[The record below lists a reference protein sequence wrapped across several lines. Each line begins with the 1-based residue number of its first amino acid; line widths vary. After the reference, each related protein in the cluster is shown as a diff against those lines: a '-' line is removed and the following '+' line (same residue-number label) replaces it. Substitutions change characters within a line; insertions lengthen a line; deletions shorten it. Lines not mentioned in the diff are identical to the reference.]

1 MASSSNHTTTT
12 TTAPPPEKTLRE
24 SFCGAAN
31 HLTQLYIMSL
41 RQEKLAFKKGYCDAM
56 EEVMR
61 WLEARGANNDHQHNA
76 TLRVDSIKEF
86 IRSRTLATIRDQ
98 EQEIVGLESVRM
110 GVHGVAM
117 PPHASAQGEEEEAE
131 EEAEEFEEGGEEEEE
146 DEEDEGNA
154 WLEEEGPKD
163 RGRRSAKGKEKRLNQ
178 RHNINANIGGT
189 TANTFS
195 FGGGAA
201 TPTTTNQPFNHNR
214 PLPPTSSSSSSLVGM
229 EHLSLHGTSSS
240 TSSASSSSSFP
251 SSSASS
257 SAAFS
262 FQPPQQVQQ
271 PSSSFS
277 SSSTFLVNS
286 FSASTSPSP
295 RLQQQQRNQR
305 PHSRPRTASSN
316 NRKNTAIPK
325 KRPFFDLLFNPTPN
339 NHNTSNPFEQ
349 SDASS
354 SSAPFSPFHAVPSLT
369 EHNEG
374 EGDPADAMEGCMDLV
389 GNPREWKKA
398 RFLEVEEDPSPSSP
412 SPSPVAS
419 LSLRPKK

>member
-1 MASSSNHTTTT
+1 MASSSNHTTT

-61 WLEARGANNDHQHNA
+61 WLEARGANNEHQHHA
-76 TLRVDSIKEF
+76 TLRIDSIKEF

-98 EQEIVGLESVRM
+98 EQELVGLESVRM

-117 PPHASAQGEEEEAE
+117 PPHVPAHGEEEEAE

-146 DEEDEGNA
+146 EEEDEGNA

-163 RGRRSAKGKEKRLNQ
+163 RGRRSAKGKDKRSNQ
-178 RHNINANIGGT
+178 RHNINTNTGGT

-201 TPTTTNQPFNHNR
+201 TPTTTNQPFTHNR
-214 PLPPTSSSSSSLVGM
+214 PLPPTSSSSSSSLVGM

-271 PSSSFS
+271 HPSS
-277 SSSTFLVNS
+277 
-286 FSASTSPSP
+286 
-295 RLQQQQRNQR
+295 NQR

-325 KRPFFDLLFNPTPN
+325 KRPFFDLLFNPTPS
-339 NHNTSNPFEQ
+339 NHNTLNPFEQ
-349 SDASS
+349 RDATASS
-354 SSAPFSPFHAVPSLT
+354 SSSTPFSPFHAVPSLT

-389 GNPREWKKA
+389 GNPREWKKG
-398 RFLEVEEDPSPSSP
+398 RFLEAEEDPSPSSP
-412 SPSPVAS
+412 AAS
-419 LSLRPKK
+419 LSLRNKTNRM